1 MQTSKLWI
9 ARALMASAALALG
22 TSFVAPASALDI
34 PPSFVK
40 LADSQTLNHPGI
52 IVIDPATGETVYSAG
67 SDTLRAPASVLKLIS
82 TTTALKTFGADKKFT
97 TTINATA
104 HPSVFVMTGESD
116 PWLTGSQ
123 FEAKKYHRAYS
134 PSLINAAIAGHSH
147 LRSITLYYKDV
158 YAADVAVLQHFFK
171 GRLRITAHAL
181 PSAASAQALITKPI
195 ATISSPPLREII
207 DFTLLWSDNVLAD
220 RLAHSAAHQMG
231 LPGNIAGIQGA
242 FEKTL
247 TALNVPSEGLAVQD
261 GNGLSHQTRVSA
273 RTIATLLL
281 NIKKD
286 PELKVIYDGLPTAG
300 ETGTLKSRFV
310 KDAPS
315 AVGLVRAKTGWIDTT
330 VSLAGYVTSG
340 EKQYIFAVIADRITN
355 RESARGAARVTID
368 KMLSTIA
375 RPAPARS
382 PSESAPTP

>member
-1 MQTSKLWI
+1 MRASHLWI
-9 ARALMASAALALG
+9 TRAMVGSAVLALGFTSIAPARALD
-22 TSFVAPASALDI
+22 VPQ
-34 PPSFVK
+34 SFVK
-40 LADSQTLNHPGI
+40 LANSPTLNHPGI
-52 IVIDPATGETVYSAG
+52 LVIDPSTGETVYSNAP
-67 SDTLRAPASVLKLIS
+67 DTLRAPASVLKLIS
-82 TTTALKTFGADKKFT
+82 TTTALKTFGPDKTFT
-97 TTINATA
+97 TTISATA

-134 PSLINAAIAGHSH
+134 PALINAAIAGHTH

-158 YAADVAVLQHFFK
+158 YAADIAVLQHFFK
-171 GRLRITAHAL
+171 GRLKITAHAL
-181 PSAASAQALITKPI
+181 PSAAAAHTLITKPI
-195 ATISSPPLREII
+195 TSISSPPLSEII

-220 RLAHSAAHQMG
+220 RLAHSAAHQLG
-231 LPGNIAGIQGA
+231 LPGNVAGIQSA

-247 TALNVPSEGLAVQD
+247 TGLNVPSEGLAVQD

-273 RTIATLLL
+273 RTIASLLVE
-281 NIKKD
+281 IKKD
-286 PELKVIYDGLPTAG
+286 PDLKVIYDGLPTAG

-355 RESARGAARVTID
+355 RESDRSKAINTLLSSRRSFARTRHD
-368 KMLSTIA
+368 PNNDS
-375 RPAPARS
+375 
-382 PSESAPTP
+382 